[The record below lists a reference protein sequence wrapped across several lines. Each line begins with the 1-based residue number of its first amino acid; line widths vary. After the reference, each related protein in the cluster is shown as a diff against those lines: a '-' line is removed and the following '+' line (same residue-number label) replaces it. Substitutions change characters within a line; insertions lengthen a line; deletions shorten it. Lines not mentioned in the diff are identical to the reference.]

1 MKRLII
7 VLLISA
13 SILSSA
19 QVAPPKR
26 QSKHHHIQDEADNF
40 QQRYEDLKCALV
52 IIQSG
57 NRLGTGFYVNGS
69 GDVATASHVLGDQ
82 LINPRPDGR
91 IEIRLVQP
99 ITYTVKNSKEEFSV
113 PASGVS
119 LNADDWKYDLAVLRT
134 GRPAPCWLQIANDK
148 DVKPGQHVIT
158 MGFPGLAFGSL
169 SLYSGIISAR
179 LRSDLIAGTT
189 IQGNAFKRT
198 NENFRVQMPISTG
211 ISGSPIIDD
220 DNRAIAVVTQA
231 GAWSGE
237 LEKLTEKERIREQNP
252 PPAAVN
258 QQDSP
263 DLSVAVAQLALL
275 FHDWMSPG
283 YGDAVPLSYLA
294 TKVQQDT
301 QTPSSRAH

>member
-7 VLLISA
+7 VTLISF
-13 SILSSA
+13 SVLSSA

-26 QSKHHHIQDEADNF
+26 QSKHQTQDEADNF

-57 NRLGTGFYVNGS
+57 NKLGTGFYANGS
-69 GDVATASHVLGDQ
+69 GDVVTASHVLGDQ
-82 LINPRPDGR
+82 LINPLADGR
-91 IEIRLVQP
+91 AQIALVQP
-99 ITYTVKNSKEEFSV
+99 TTYRVKNSKEEFDV
-113 PASGVS
+113 PASGLS
-119 LNADDWKYDLAVLRT
+119 LNADDWQVDLAVLRT

-169 SLYSGIISAR
+169 TIYTGIVSAR
-179 LRSDLIAGTT
+179 LKSDLIAGKT

-220 DNRAIAVVTQA
+220 NNRAIAVVTQA

-237 LEKLTEKERIREQNP
+237 LESLTAKERIRQQNP
-252 PPAAVN
+252 QTAN
-258 QQDSP
+258 QSGNSE
-263 DLSVAVAQLALL
+263 LSVAVAQLALL

-283 YGDAVPLSYLA
+283 YGDAVPLSYLG

-301 QTPSSRAH
+301 QTPSSRVR

>member
-1 MKRLII
+1 MKHLVIVII
-7 VLLISA
+7 CFSVLSG
-13 SILSSA
+13 A

-26 QSKHHHIQDEADNF
+26 HSKRQPQEEADNF

-57 NRLGTGFYVNGS
+57 GRIGTGFYVNGS
-69 GDVATASHVLGDQ
+69 GDVVTASHVLGDQ
-82 LINPRPDGR
+82 LINPLPDGR
-91 IEIRLVQP
+91 VEIRLMQP
-99 ITYTVKNSKEEFSV
+99 ISYTVKNSKEEFSV
-113 PASGVS
+113 PASAVS
-119 LNADDWKYDLAVLRT
+119 ANADDWKYDLAVLRT
-134 GRPAPCWLQIANDK
+134 GRIAPCWLQIANDK

-169 SLYSGIISAR
+169 ALYSGIISAR

-189 IQGNAFKRT
+189 IQGSAFKRT

-237 LEKLTEKERIREQNP
+237 LEKLTERERIREQNSQAP
-252 PPAAVN
+252 PTSL
-258 QQDSP
+258 QGTP

-283 YGDAVPLSYLA
+283 YGDAVPLSYLG